1 MPLRLTPE
9 AFDNI
14 YHEQLTPIQKRI
26 LRRLL
31 RGKSYQSIRGDKTVW
46 IDREV
51 LTERNQE
58 NLPPRQRE
66 RLEMLEAGQLME
78 QSLLAH
84 HLRGICQTFG
94 VESTGNL
101 TDDLRQV
108 IKNCAMYIPDFVT
121 IDALEQY
128 ELNNSPMPNG
138 PVSTDSIY
146 YQERSPIE
154 QNCYACLNNAGEQA
168 ILLRLKAPNLMGKT
182 SLIRRLLNNTMV
194 KNGQGKAVYL
204 DLNTDREILTP
215 DVFYPWLCNQ
225 IGRQIGLD
233 IRENLKSQWD
243 RESPA
248 SSACDEFLED
258 FILSK
263 IDKPIFLGLDNLLCV
278 SKNPALIDFLEKL
291 RAWHEKGVNNQL
303 WRKLVLI
310 LAYSTDDYVIKG
322 LAGSPLSNV
331 GKGQELRE
339 FNDQE
344 VLNLSQKH
352 SLRLTETERKDLQ
365 EMIGGHPYLIRQ
377 AMYSLS
383 QEKKTLETIFAEAE
397 TEVGIYH
404 EYLSRLYR
412 SICQYSLKE
421 CLKKVIESNRPVVL
435 NPIETFELYSLGLV
449 LKTTDG
455 VEIRCRLYR
464 EYFTRYLAL

>member
-9 AFDNI
+9 AFDNV

-46 IDREV
+46 LDRQV
-51 LTERNQE
+51 WTEKNRD
-58 NLPPRQRE
+58 NLQPRQRE
-66 RLEMLEAGQLME
+66 RLEMLEAGQLTE

-84 HLRGICQTFG
+84 HLRGICNTFG

-108 IKNCAMYIPDFVT
+108 VNNCVRYIPDFVT
-121 IDALEQY
+121 VDTLEQY
-128 ELNNSPMPNG
+128 ELNIPPMPNG
-138 PVSTDSIY
+138 PVTTDSLY

-154 QNCYACLNNAGEQA
+154 QNCHAYLNNAGEQA
-168 ILLRLKAPNLMGKT
+168 ILLRLKAPSRMGKT
-182 SLIRRLLNNTMV
+182 SLMKGLLNTTMV

-233 IRENLKSQWD
+233 IRENLRSQWD

-263 IDKPIFLGLDNLLCV
+263 IDKPIFLGLDNLLCHWEH
-278 SKNPALIDFLEKL
+278 PALPSFLSKL
-291 RAWHEKGVNNQL
+291 RAWHEKGVTNQL
-303 WRKLVLI
+303 WQKLVLI
-310 LAYSTDDYVIKG
+310 LAYSTDDYLING
-322 LAGSPLSNV
+322 LNESPLANV

-339 FNDQE
+339 FNHRE

-352 SLRLTETERKDLQ
+352 SLRLTETQLEALQ

-383 QEKKTLETIFAEAE
+383 KEEKTLETIFAEAA

-404 EYLSRLYR
+404 QYLSRLYR

-449 LKTTDG
+449 SRTQDG

-464 EYFTRYLAL
+464 KYFARYLHL

>member
-46 IDREV
+46 LDREV
-51 LTERNQE
+51 LTERNRE
-58 NLPPRQRE
+58 NLQPRQRE
-66 RLEMLEAGQLME
+66 RLEMLEAGQLTE

-84 HLRGICQTFG
+84 HLRGICNTFG

-108 IKNCAMYIPDFVT
+108 VNNCVRYIPDFVT
-121 IDALEQY
+121 VDTLEQY
-128 ELNNSPMPNG
+128 ELNIPLPSG
-138 PVSTDSIY
+138 TVATDSLY

-154 QNCYACLNNAGEQA
+154 QNCHTYLNNAGEQA
-168 ILLRLKAPNLMGKT
+168 ILLRLKAPSRMGKT
-182 SLIRRLLNNTMV
+182 SLIKGLLNNTMV

-215 DVFYPWLCNQ
+215 DVFYPWLCKQ

-233 IRENLKSQWD
+233 IRENLRSQWD
-243 RESPA
+243 KESFA
-248 SSACDEFLED
+248 SDACDEFLED

-278 SKNPALIDFLEKL
+278 CEDPALTDFLEKL
-291 RAWHEKGVNNQL
+291 RAWHEKGVTNQL

-310 LAYSTDDYVIKG
+310 LAYSTDDYVIKS
-322 LAGSPLSNV
+322 LAGSPLANV

-339 FNDQE
+339 FNHRE

-352 SLRLTETERKDLQ
+352 SLRLTETQLEALQ

-383 QEKKTLETIFAEAE
+383 KEEKTLETILAEAA

-412 SICQYSLKE
+412 SICQYGLKE

-449 LKTTDG
+449 SRTKDG
-455 VEIRCRLYR
+455 VEIGCRLYR
-464 EYFTRYLAL
+464 EYFARYLHL